1 MRFWIRSHERLRT
14 LIIPS
19 TSIVS
24 LLLVFQQ
31 GDDCYL
37 FLSPGAVIPFG
48 SSAPDRRHN
57 TREKSM
63 KNIKSKTNDL
73 LRPEYKR
80 SDFGEFVRG
89 PVTQVEF
96 AERVSL
102 LLSCLGEDEGIRF
115 EHHSAGNYL
124 TQRRIGEW
132 TYEIDNANQITL
144 RYWLGSRET
153 LYEHLANPPCVITV
167 EDNIKL
173 QNALIDGV
181 KALKAKVADRN

>member
-1 MRFWIRSHERLRT
+1 MHCWIRSQERLRT

-37 FLSPGAVIPFG
+37 FLSPGAVTPFG
-48 SSAPDRRHN
+48 SSAPDRRPS

-63 KNIKSKTNDL
+63 KNIKPEINDS

-89 PVTQVEF
+89 AVTQVEF

-102 LLSCLGEDEGIRF
+102 LLSCLCEDEGIKF

-124 TQRRIGEW
+124 AQHRIGEW
-132 TYEIDNANQITL
+132 TYEIDDANQITL
-144 RYWLGSRET
+144 RYWLGSWES
-153 LYEHLANPPCVITV
+153 LYEQLANPPCVTTV
-167 EDNIKL
+167 EDNVKL